1 MNYQASYRRIHTI
14 KRISDALGL
23 PVKTFFEEGSA
34 HSSIEKQALRL
45 AEIFLTI
52 EDPAIRQKCLDFV
65 SKAAGDTSNVAEA
78 AQ

>member
-14 KRISDALGL
+14 KRISEALGL

-34 HSSIEKQALRL
+34 HSAIEKQSLRL
-45 AEIFLTI
+45 TEIFLTI

-65 SKAAGDTSNVAEA
+65 SEAAGATLEVAEA